1 MKYQVPEDGMIYYN
15 RTPYSKISV
24 EKIRELIGYVPQT
37 PMLFNRTIYENIVYN
52 NTSVTKEQVLELMYK
67 FGLGEMIKKFPEGLD
82 TNVGNGGT
90 KLSGGQRQ
98 IVWIL
103 RVMLQNPEVVILDE
117 PTSALDEGTKPIVQN
132 MLENIIQNK
141 TTIMIT
147 HDQYLYNMA
156 DTIVELKNGKVVS
169 IKNGKE

>member
-1 MKYQVPEDGMIYYN
+1 MIYYN
-15 RTPYSKISV
+15 KIPYNNISV
-24 EKIRELIGYVPQT
+24 EKIREIVGYVPQT

-52 NTSVTKEQVLELMYK
+52 NTSITKEQVLEIMHK
-67 FGLGEMIKKFPEGLD
+67 FGLGEMLKKFPEGLD

-103 RVMLQNPEVVILDE
+103 RVMLQNPEVIILDE

-132 MLENIIQNK
+132 MLETIMENK

-147 HDQYLYNMA
+147 HDQYLYKMA
-156 DTIVELKNGKVVS
+156 DTIVELKNGKVIN
-169 IKNGKE
+169 IKNNTK

>member
-1 MKYQVPEDGMIYYN
+1 M
-15 RTPYSKISV
+15 V
-24 EKIRELIGYVPQT
+24 E
-37 PMLFNRTIYENIVYN
+37 
-52 NTSVTKEQVLELMYK
+52 
-67 FGLGEMIKKFPEGLD
+67 KFPEGLQ

-117 PTSALDEGTKPIVQN
+117 PTSALDESTKPIVQR
-132 MLENIIQNK
+132 MLEEMIKNK

-147 HDQYLYNMA
+147 HDKFLYKLA
-156 DTIVELKNGKVVS
+156 DTILELKDGRFEEVK
-169 IKNGKE
+169 K